1 MDRIKEYE
9 AIADAY
15 AESMR
20 LPFRDA
26 VEQQTLRELLGDLS
40 GANALDM
47 ACGDGFYTRWLK
59 RAGASKATGVD
70 VSAEMIRR
78 AEGEERRNPLGCE
91 YTESDIAA
99 FSLSQ
104 PVDVAIAMYSLGYAG
119 NSEQLRRFCKACHD
133 ALRPGGR
140 FVGLNDNVRNPPPAS
155 ASSKKYGFERT
166 CAKSAVRGRHRS
178 VQLHHCGRAAVR
190 DQELLSDTGD
200 LRGRVPRGRISR
212 LPMGRRLVAAVR
224 ARQSVLGRLPGPSA
238 HRRVCRVQIASGL
251 DYHGDADVRRH
262 VR

>member
-155 ASSKKYGFERT
+155 ATCRKYGLERT
-166 CAKSAVRGRHRS
+166 CATPPSEGDTVCYSFTNSDGRQFE
-178 VQLHHCGRAAVR
+178 VQNFYLKPETYEDAFRAAGFLEFRWVDVSLQPSER
-190 DQELLSDTGD
+190 RNAFWDDFLAHPPIVGFAA
-200 LRGRVPRGRISR
+200 SR
-212 LPMGRRLVAAVR
+212 
-224 ARQSVLGRLPGPSA
+224 
-238 HRRVCRVQIASGL
+238 
-251 DYHGDADVRRH
+251 
-262 VR
+262 